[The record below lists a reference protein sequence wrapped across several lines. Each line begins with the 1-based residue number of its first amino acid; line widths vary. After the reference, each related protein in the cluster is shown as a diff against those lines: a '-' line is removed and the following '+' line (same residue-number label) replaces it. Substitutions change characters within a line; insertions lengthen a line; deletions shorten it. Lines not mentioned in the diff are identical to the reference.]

1 MGFLLVGQAA
11 RLSGFDPG
19 QASCLSYG
27 KQVPGCCIIAIAAE
41 TWYEDRRTHVAQPED
56 EAGMQDVLEQFTAAA
71 TPREVAGNNPL
82 PLDDPDGV
90 WLVTAGRLDVFAL
103 PPSRDGVAGARVH
116 LFRVETGQ
124 LLFGVGQADVA
135 LLAVGNPGSQ
145 VQRLP
150 RQQLQAPAPQKDGTP
165 PVPDA
170 TARLGALLDGW
181 VQGLTAGVVRGPH
194 ARGAAV
200 PKRLTILEP
209 DRETRLAAGDNAG
222 PARGV
227 LWVRHLHGSS
237 HFLGKSGPTL
247 TADGGPFPL
256 AGPGWLTA
264 GEEEARLTAAA
275 TDAVLADG
283 TAWAGLDRFHQA
295 LLAVLAVNLAAG
307 ESAERSRL
315 KHRVAAEHRLIRST
329 LARLAAVTR
338 AEGPELPLEGAEDA
352 AATEVEEDPLVGA
365 CRLVGASMGI
375 AIQPP
380 LGAGE
385 KRRRSDPVSAIAR
398 ASRVRVR
405 RVLLSGDWWRQDNGP
420 LLAFRDKDDQ
430 PVALLPAS
438 PSRYDLVDPRTQ
450 QHTPLTAANAS
461 SVQPFAYC
469 FYRPLPSRALT
480 ALDLLRFGVA
490 GSRRDWVLVAVLGLA
505 GSLLGLFTPL
515 VTGWVFDRVIPGVEK
530 NQLLVVVLALV
541 VTAVSS
547 ALFQAARGIAMLR
560 VETKMEGGVQ
570 AGLWD
575 RLLNL
580 PAPFF
585 RRYTAGDLTDRAMG
599 IGTIRQMLT
608 DVGMTSMLAAVFSLV
623 YFGLLFY
630 YSVRLALLACVLF
643 VAVLL
648 AGAWAVRRQLRYQRN
663 VSQVRGRIAGLVL
676 QLITGIT
683 RLRVAGAE
691 DRALAVWGKDFGLQ
705 RQLAFRARSV
715 ANNLSA
721 FNAAIPI
728 ISLVVLFGTVAL
740 MPVGAISL
748 GAFLAFNVAFVQI
761 LSTALMMSSSLP
773 YAVEIV
779 PLYERAKPILET
791 LPEVDEVKA
800 IPGDLSGDIEI
811 SHVSF
816 RYRQDGPL
824 VLDDVSLHIRPGEF
838 VAFVGPS
845 GAGKSTIIRLLLG
858 FESPTAGSIYYDRE
872 DLAGLD
878 KQGVRRQVGVVLQ
891 DSRLLSGDIFTNIT
905 GSTLLTV
912 EDAWEA
918 AHLAGLD
925 DDIAAMPM
933 GMHTIIGE
941 GGSTLSGGQ
950 RQRLMIARA
959 IVSRPR
965 ILLFDE
971 ATSALDNET
980 QAKVIRSL
988 ESLKATRIVV
998 AHRLSTIV
1006 RADRICVL
1014 SGGHIVQQGR
1024 YQELLDQG
1032 GLFAELVRRQLA

>member
-1 MGFLLVGQAA
+1 
-11 RLSGFDPG
+11 
-19 QASCLSYG
+19 
-27 KQVPGCCIIAIAAE
+27 
-41 TWYEDRRTHVAQPED
+41 
-56 EAGMQDVLEQFTAAA
+56 MQDVLEQLTAAA

-82 PLDDPDGV
+82 PLDDRDSV

-103 PPSRDGVAGARVH
+103 PPPRDGVAGARFH
-116 LFRVETGQ
+116 LLRVETGQ
-124 LLFGVGQADVA
+124 LLFGVGKSDVA

-145 VQRLP
+145 VLRLA
-150 RQQLQAPAPQKDGTP
+150 RQQLQTP
-165 PVPDA
+165 PPQGEPTPPAPDA
-170 TARLGALLDGW
+170 TARVGTLLDAW

-200 PKRLTILEP
+200 PKRVTILEP
-209 DRETRLAAGDNAG
+209 HKETRLAGGDNAG

-227 LWVRHLHGSS
+227 LWVRHLQGSS
-237 HFLGKSGPTL
+237 HFLGKSGPSL
-247 TADGGPFPL
+247 TAEGGFFPL

-264 GEEEARLTAAA
+264 GEEEAHLTAETAD
-275 TDAVLADG
+275 TVLADG
-283 TAWAGLDRFHQA
+283 SAWPGLDRFHQA
-295 LLAVLAVNLAAG
+295 LLTVLAVNLAAG
-307 ESAERSRL
+307 ESAERTRL
-315 KHRVAAEHRLIRST
+315 KQRVAAEHRLIRST
-329 LARLAAVTR
+329 LSRLAAVTR
-338 AEGPELPLEGAEDA
+338 DEGPPISLDG
-352 AATEVEEDPLVGA
+352 TEEPTDTEEDPLLAA
-365 CRLVGASMGI
+365 CRLVGGGMGI

-380 LGAGE
+380 LGGGE

-420 LLAFRDKDDQ
+420 LLGFRQHDDL

-438 PSRYDLVDPRTQ
+438 PARYDLVEPGTGQR
-450 QHTPLTAANAS
+450 TPLTPASAS

-469 FYRPLPSRALT
+469 FYRPMPSRALT
-480 ALDLLRFGVA
+480 AWDLLRFGVA
-490 GSRRDWVLVAVLGLA
+490 GSRRDWILVAVLGLA

-530 NQLLVVVLALV
+530 NQLLLVVLALV
-541 VTAVSS
+541 VTAIAS

-560 VETKMEGGVQ
+560 VETKMESSVQ

-585 RRYTAGDLTDRAMG
+585 RRYTAGDLTDRALG

-608 DVGMTSMLAAVFSLV
+608 DVGLTSVLASIFSLV

-691 DRALAVWGKDFGLQ
+691 DRALSVWGKDFGLQ

-715 ANNLSA
+715 SNNLSA

-728 ISLVVLFGTVAL
+728 LSALVLFGMVAL

-779 PLYERAKPILET
+779 PLYERSKPILET
-791 LPEVDEVKA
+791 LPEVDEAKA

-824 VLDDVSLHIRPGEF
+824 VLDDVSLHIRPGEY

-878 KQGVRRQVGVVLQ
+878 KQSVRRQIGVVLQ

-918 AHLAGLD
+918 ARLAGLD

-933 GMHTIIGE
+933 GMHTVIGE

-959 IVSRPR
+959 VVSRPR

-988 ESLKATRIVV
+988 ENLKATRIVV

-1014 SGGHIVQQGR
+1014 SGGRIVQQGR
-1024 YQELLDQG
+1024 YQELLEQG
-1032 GLFAELVRRQLA
+1032 GLFADLVRRQLA